1 MMFLRQVFLRE
12 MILQKRQLRGT
23 LNACL
28 FFLMVV
34 ILFPLSF
41 PSDPVFLRKL
51 LPGLVWIA
59 VLFAFFLSAEHL
71 FLQEDEDGVLEQW
84 LISDKPMQVRVRIKL
99 FVHWL
104 THLVPL
110 VLFCPILAI
119 LFDLNLYET
128 GVLSLSLFCATPTLI
143 ALCAFSS
150 VFGIGLKQQ
159 GVFTALILLPLTLPV
174 IIFGGG
180 VLSAAMQG
188 LPISGHLA
196 LLSAVSIL
204 AFWGLPWAISGVI
217 RASVA

>member
-1 MMFLRQVFLRE
+1 MMFLQQVFLRE
-12 MILQKRQLRGT
+12 IILQKRQLRGT
-23 LNACL
+23 VNACL

-41 PSDPVFLRKL
+41 PSDPMFLRKL

-71 FLQEDEDGVLEQW
+71 FQQEAEDGVLEQW
-84 LISDKPMQVRVRIKL
+84 LLSHEPIQVRIRMKL
-99 FVHWL
+99 LVHWL
-104 THLVPL
+104 TNLVPL
-110 VLFCPILAI
+110 ILFCPILTI
-119 LFDLNLYET
+119 LFDLNFYET

-150 VFGIGLKQQ
+150 AFGIGLKHQ

-180 VLSAAMQG
+180 VLSAVMQD

-196 LLSAVSIL
+196 LLSAASIL

-217 RASVA
+217 RASVD